1 MPRPSHHLPA
11 WYSLLMI
18 AFAVLLMFGFAG
30 MWPEW
35 LTRPFAWATGTL
47 MLAVMAFVIFLGII
61 LAFIL
66 IVRPRR

>member
-1 MPRPSHHLPA
+1 
-11 WYSLLMI
+11 MI
-18 AFAVLLMFGFAG
+18 AVAVLLMFGFAG

-35 LTRPFAWATGTL
+35 LTLPLRWATGTL
-47 MLAVMAFVIFLGII
+47 MIAVMAFTLLLGIV